1 MGKNVKFFGITRT
14 NILRIISLTV
24 ILAFIMPGITNAQ
37 SGKANF
43 AGNWTYNASKSTPPP
58 TGGGGGGG
66 GGGGRGGM
74 GAGANFVATM
84 NATTLTTTTARTG
97 QDGTVSNRVVAYTLD
112 GKENTMAPPAG
123 GGGGGGGTPGKY
135 VATWSA
141 DGKTLT
147 IVTTRTTQNG
157 ERKSSEAWTLTDANT
172 LTRTTTSNNNGT
184 ENKRVA
190 VYEKK

>member
-14 NILRIISLTV
+14 NILRIMSLTV

-58 TGGGGGGG
+58 T
-66 GGGGRGGM
+66 
-74 GAGANFVATM
+74 
-84 NATTLTTTTARTG
+84 
-97 QDGTVSNRVVAYTLD
+97 
-112 GKENTMAPPAG
+112 G

>member
-1 MGKNVKFFGITRT
+1 MGKNVKNFGIIRT

-66 GGGGRGGM
+66 GGRGGM
-74 GAGANFVATM
+74 GGGANFVATM
-84 NATTLTTTTARTG
+84 TATTLTTTTPRTG
-97 QDGTVSNRVVAYTLD
+97 QDGTVTNRVVTYTLD

>member
-66 GGGGRGGM
+66 GGRGGM
-74 GAGANFVATM
+74 GGGANFVATM
-84 NATTLTTTTARTG
+84 NATTLTTTTTRTG
-97 QDGTVSNRVVAYTLD
+97 QDGTVSNRVVTYTLD